1 MLIGGLTKFSLI
13 DYPGHTCAIIFTQG
27 CNFRCPYCQNPE
39 LVLPEMFTEKMPTR
53 EVIDFLKKR
62 AGLLDAVEFTGGEPT
77 MQIDLIEFAREIKN
91 MGFKIKVDTNGTIP
105 ETIEEGLKA
114 RTIDYIAMDIK
125 ASLDRY
131 EEVVKVSVNKEKI
144 KRSIEIIMKDAP
156 DYEFRTTVIKGFHDK
171 DEIERIGKT
180 VNGASKFFIQ
190 RPQFYKTVEK
200 GFKRESFSN
209 TELEEFKDALLKY
222 VKTCAIR

>member
-1 MLIGGLTKFSLI
+1 MIIGGLTKFSLI

-39 LVLPEMFTEKMPTR
+39 LVLPEMFTEKIPTR
-53 EVIDFLKKR
+53 EIIEFLKKR

-77 MQIDLIEFAREIKN
+77 MQIDLIEFAREIKD

-131 EEVVKVSVNKEKI
+131 EEVVKVSVNKENI

-200 GFKRESFSN
+200 GFKREPFSN
-209 TELEEFKDALLKY
+209 IELEEFKDALLKY
-222 VKTCAIR
+222 VKICEIR